1 MSKKIYINYEQW
13 NGTGGRIPYIEN
25 PDIKKKVFPIFYS
38 DVNIYSNSHQIV
50 NNKNPT
56 QKFNLNNQFVFEPK
70 ETVDKKE
77 FDLEDLNHLL
87 NEEIVINEN
96 KKIPFHILLVH
107 NRFSIIKKFYQNVTS
122 KYLRLLHP
130 KLFTEGEI
138 FHVKKIFNKYFVLHR
153 VSNDLISVSAFPNI
167 LNKFCFGNKLK
178 ELLNILFSPDLN
190 ATDEVLKQEIL
201 KCFPDQ
207 QAYINLSDFIASSG
221 EIIKIPKEGTERT
234 RESIDKEFNDKLQK
248 MNNDIIAIKDYKLI
262 DTYIQNDIVEI
273 KKLLEF
279 NCILN
284 KMQSNDLFTDFKI
297 GLDELFYCCY
307 IGCRLFKP
315 KLTVGHISNNIFPIN
330 QYNLI
335 SNLINKNFDEIQQI
349 ISDSKKDIS
358 DYKDKIA
365 KIEKKLIKSKEKYA
379 IYLTEMKVENDNR
392 FALGQS
398 DLKILMYKKP
408 DYTLPDIE
416 IKNKKYFLYEYF
428 KTLPRYDNY
437 SATIYIHKGNEM
449 SYPNCVENTLLQMIK
464 THCWNSEEK
473 KFDSALLPVTSNGK
487 LIKFI
492 NELTPDNND
501 STYIKTLFG
510 NLVSN
515 VEKLRHVYGND
526 STYEIESN
534 TSNYI
539 DVLNYLFGT
548 EVTFD
553 NFNRIFETIN
563 KSPNINK
570 IYIQLNSDVDTEVPQ
585 EVDNSNNDFF
595 TRDTKEI
602 IKPPSATP
610 LESVIIYECNEAK
623 VNFLI
628 NQGHSSHNT
637 TKNTQTAIVEETAR
651 NKKIFEEYYYNKL
664 ICFFSQNYS
673 FLRDN
678 DVKISKLFSSKDK
691 HYINCV
697 ELLFDFNLIS
707 AEHLNREKYTFTY
720 LKLISEKN
728 CSDYLKIINKLN
740 FIHFLIIECILQ
752 SNYIQNIVG
761 KDTKAF
767 DNYMAL
773 ILEHLVIDKEYIIN
787 KNIITGTSIIYEM
800 IEQIKYMHTP
810 LGSMKP
816 VITEKNRVKFQDK
829 FIKPILEIY
838 QKDIVLLKRM
848 FLEVA
853 VPDNKSPR
861 TLLELV
867 QTGSLIKVFPIFQE
881 YIKLLTN

>member
-1 MSKKIYINYEQW
+1 MSKKIYINYDQAHMHEQW
-13 NGTGGRIPYIEN
+13 NGTGGRVPYIEN
-25 PDIKKKVFPIFYS
+25 QDIKKKVFPIFYS
-38 DVNIYSNSHQIV
+38 DVNIYSNSHKII

-70 ETVDKKE
+70 ETADIAE
-77 FDLEDLNHLL
+77 FDFEDLNHLM

-138 FHVKKIFNKYFVLHR
+138 SHVKKIFTKYFILHR

-178 ELLNILFSPDLN
+178 ELLNILFSPDLEV
-190 ATDEVLKQEIL
+190 TDEFLKKEIL
-201 KCFPDQ
+201 KCFPDE
-207 QAYINLSDFIASSG
+207 QAYINLSDFIVSSE
-221 EIIKIPKEGTERT
+221 EIIKIPKRNKA
-234 RESIDKEFNDKLQK
+234 SIDKEINGKIQK
-248 MNNDIIAIKDYKLI
+248 INKDIISNKDYMSLEYHIKSDILE
-262 DTYIQNDIVEI
+262 IQE
-273 KKLLEF
+273 LLEF

-315 KLTVGHISNNIFPIN
+315 KLTIGYISNNIFPIN

-335 SNLINKNFDEIQQI
+335 SNLTNKNFDEIQQI
-349 ISDSKKDIS
+349 ISDSKKTIS
-358 DYKDKIA
+358 DYKNKIA
-365 KIEKKLIKSKEKYA
+365 KIEQILIESKEKYA
-379 IYLTEMKVENDNR
+379 IYKEEMNVENHNR

-473 KFDSALLPVTSNGK
+473 KFDSKFLPETANSE
-487 LIKFI
+487 LREFI
-492 NELTPDNND
+492 RELTPDNDD

-553 NFNRIFETIN
+553 NFNKFFETIN

-570 IYIQLNSDVDTEVPQ
+570 IYIQLNSEVDTEVPQ
-585 EVDNSNNDFF
+585 EVDNSNNYFF
-595 TRDTKEI
+595 YK
-602 IKPPSATP
+602 
-610 LESVIIYECNEAK
+610 
-623 VNFLI
+623 
-628 NQGHSSHNT
+628 
-637 TKNTQTAIVEETAR
+637 R
-651 NKKIFEEYYYNKL
+651 N
-664 ICFFSQNYS
+664 
-673 FLRDN
+673 
-678 DVKISKLFSSKDK
+678 
-691 HYINCV
+691 
-697 ELLFDFNLIS
+697 
-707 AEHLNREKYTFTY
+707 
-720 LKLISEKN
+720 
-728 CSDYLKIINKLN
+728 
-740 FIHFLIIECILQ
+740 
-752 SNYIQNIVG
+752 
-761 KDTKAF
+761 
-767 DNYMAL
+767 
-773 ILEHLVIDKEYIIN
+773 
-787 KNIITGTSIIYEM
+787 
-800 IEQIKYMHTP
+800 
-810 LGSMKP
+810 
-816 VITEKNRVKFQDK
+816 
-829 FIKPILEIY
+829 
-838 QKDIVLLKRM
+838 
-848 FLEVA
+848 
-853 VPDNKSPR
+853 
-861 TLLELV
+861 
-867 QTGSLIKVFPIFQE
+867 
-881 YIKLLTN
+881 